1 MRQFQRRRTELMRA
15 VRGAGVDALLVAKAV
30 NVSYLTGF
38 TGDSSFLLVTPKRC
52 VMLSDERFR
61 IQLRDECP
69 DVEAEIRGADRNT
82 YQLTGAVVGKLGL
95 RDVFVEASGV
105 TLDEFDAIKT
115 LCKTANLSPKNGMVE
130 ALRAIKDDDEI
141 ARIRHAIRV
150 AEQSFLAAKALL
162 RPHDTEKDI
171 ADLIDQFIKRLGGVG
186 HGFPPIVGVGERS
199 ALPHCPV
206 TDKPLAD
213 SWFMLVDWGA
223 AARQYHSDLTR
234 VIPTP
239 VVKRAKTVENKL
251 RKTYTIVSEAQAKA
265 AEKLR
270 PGVHVR
276 DVDDA
281 ARGHIRDAGFGEFF
295 NHGLGHGLGLEVHEA
310 PAIRWNSED
319 VLKAGM
325 VVTLEPGIYLPGV
338 GGVRVE
344 DDFLITEDGPVRLTT
359 LPREWDAYFD

>member
-1 MRQFQRRRTELMRA
+1 MKA
-15 VRGAGVDALLVAKAV
+15 VRAAKVDGLLVAKAV
-30 NVSYLTGF
+30 NFSYLTGF

-52 VMLSDERFR
+52 VILSDERFR
-61 IQLRDECP
+61 IQLQDECP
-69 DVEAEIRGADRNT
+69 DVEAEVRGADRNT
-82 YQLTGAVVGKLGL
+82 FQLTAAVVGKLGL
-95 RDVFVEASGV
+95 RDLLIEASGV
-105 TLDEFDAIKT
+105 TLDEFDTLKD
-115 LCKTANLSPKNGMVE
+115 LCKTANLTPKNGMVE

-141 ARIRHAIRV
+141 DRIRHAIRL
-150 AEQSFLAAKALL
+150 AEQSFLAANALL
-162 RPHDTEKDI
+162 RPQDTEKDI
-171 ADLIDQFIKRLGGVG
+171 ADLIDQFIKRLGGSG
-186 HGFPPIVGVGERS
+186 HAFPPIVGVGERS

-206 TDKPLAD
+206 TDKPLSD

-223 AARQYHSDLTR
+223 EARQYHSDLTR

-239 VVKRAKTVENKL
+239 AAKRAKTVENKL
-251 RKTYTIVSEAQAKA
+251 RKTYTIVSEAQALA

-270 PGVHVR
+270 PGAHVR
-276 DVDDA
+276 EVDDA
-281 ARGHIRDAGFGEFF
+281 ARGHIRDAGYGDYF

-344 DDFLITEDGPVRLTT
+344 DDFLITDGGPVRLTT
-359 LPREWDAYFD
+359 LPRAWEALFD